1 MEKLKASR
9 WFALLIVLAAPFLSL
24 MDIFIVNIAIPAIR
38 KGLHSSDAELQI
50 VIAGYLLGYASFMI
64 TGGRAGDHFGRKKIF
79 LWGMAVF
86 TLASCWCG
94 LSRSAFELNTA
105 RFLQGGSASFM
116 VPQTISYIQLLF
128 TEPKDRAKA
137 IGTFGLILGLASMLG
152 QFLGGFFTY
161 YHFAIAGWRLIFFIN
176 LPIGIAAMIAA
187 WFFIEEIPLH
197 IGAKFDL
204 SGSVILS
211 LALFALI
218 IPIIQGRELG
228 WPLWCVL
235 GLILSFVL
243 FAWFIVDQNKKLKE
257 KKEPLVD
264 LNLFK
269 IRDLNIGLL
278 CVLFCYMV
286 YNSYLLI
293 STLVLQNGY
302 HFNALLTGCMF
313 VMFGV
318 GFSFSSFFAMR
329 LVTKIGKT
337 VLQAG
342 TIVMMISLGL
352 QIFMFSGSI
361 IAPQIVFLLVL
372 LHGMSAGWVMPPIM
386 NVTLRSVPH
395 HFAGAASGLYATV
408 QQASGALGVSIIG
421 GVFFNKLS
429 ANKSSPDYHVAFRN
443 GAGLELL
450 MLGIM
455 FVLLLFIPSGKTSG
469 HYITE

>member
-1 MEKLKASR
+1 MERLKNSR
-9 WFALLIVLAAPFLSL
+9 WFALLVVLTAPFLSL
-24 MDIFIVNIAIPAIR
+24 MDIFIINIALPAIK
-38 KGLHSSDAELQI
+38 KGLHSSNAELQI

-79 LWGMAVF
+79 LWGMAIF

-94 LSRSAFELNTA
+94 LSGSAFELNIA
-105 RFLQGGSASFM
+105 RFLQGTSASFM

-128 TEPKDRAKA
+128 TEAKDRAKA
-137 IGTFGLILGLASMLG
+137 IGIFGLILGLASMLG
-152 QFLGGFFTY
+152 QFLGGLFTY
-161 YHFAIAGWRLIFFIN
+161 YHFAVAGWRLIFFIN
-176 LPIGIAAMIAA
+176 LPVGVAAMIAA
-187 WFFIEEIPLH
+187 WLFIKETPLH
-197 IGAKFDL
+197 TGAKFDI

-228 WPLWCVL
+228 WPLWCIAGMVV
-235 GLILSFVL
+235 SVAL
-243 FAWFIVDQNKKLKE
+243 FAWFIIDQKRKLKG
-257 KKEPLVD
+257 KKAPLVD

-318 GFSFSSFFAMR
+318 GFSFSSFFSMR

-337 VLQAG
+337 VLQIG
-342 TIVMMISLGL
+342 TIAMMTSLAL
-352 QIFMFSGSI
+352 QIFFFSRAV
-361 IAPQIVFLLVL
+361 IAPQMVFLLVL

-386 NVTLRSVPH
+386 NVTLQSVPH
-395 HFAGAASGLYATV
+395 KFAGAASGLYATV

-429 ANKSSPDYHVAFRN
+429 SGSFSQDYHLAFRYA
-443 GAGLELL
+443 AGLEFLL
-450 MLGIM
+450 LAGLFI
-455 FVLLLFIPSGKTSG
+455 LLLFIPGGKASAE
-469 HYITE
+469 HISE

>member
-1 MEKLKASR
+1 MEKLSRSR
-9 WFALLIVLAAPFLSL
+9 WFALVIVLTAPFLSL
-24 MDIFIVNIAIPAIR
+24 MDIFIINIALPAI
-38 KGLHSSDAELQI
+38 KNGLHSSNAELQI

-64 TGGRAGDHFGRKKIF
+64 TGGRAGDYFGRKKIF
-79 LWGMAVF
+79 LWGMMAF

-94 LSRSAFELNTA
+94 LSNSALELNVA
-105 RFLQGGSASFM
+105 RFLQGASASFM
-116 VPQTISYIQLLF
+116 VPQTISFIQLLF

-137 IGTFGLILGLASMLG
+137 IGTFGFILGLASMLG

-176 LPIGIAAMIAA
+176 LPIGIVSIVSA
-187 WFFIEEIPLH
+187 WLFIEETPLH
-197 IGAKFDL
+197 KGGKFDL
-204 SGSVILS
+204 SGAVLLS

-235 GLILSFVL
+235 GLIISLAL
-243 FAWFIVDQNKKLKE
+243 FSWFIIDQRQKLREMKA
-257 KKEPLVD
+257 PLVN

-269 IRDLNIGLL
+269 IRDLDIGLL

-293 STLVLQNGY
+293 STLMLQNGF

-318 GFSFSSFFAMR
+318 GFSFSSSFAMR
-329 LVTKIGKT
+329 LVSKIGKA
-337 VLQAG
+337 VLQIG
-342 TIVMMISLGL
+342 TVALMISLGL
-352 QIFMFSGSI
+352 QMLLFSGST
-361 IAPQIVFLLVL
+361 IAPHIVFLLVML
-372 LHGMSAGWVMPPIM
+372 QGMSAGWVMPPIM
-386 NVTLRSVPH
+386 NITLKSVPQ

-421 GVFFNKLS
+421 GLFFNKLLL
-429 ANKSSPDYHVAFRN
+429 NRTHPDYNLAFRY

-450 MLGIM
+450 MLVIL
-455 FVLLLFIPSGKTSG
+455 FILLLFIPGGKTSA
-469 HYITE
+469 HHISE

>member
-1 MEKLKASR
+1 MKKLKSSR
-9 WFALLIVLAAPFLSL
+9 WFALMIVLTAPFLSL
-24 MDIFIVNIAIPAIR
+24 MDIFIINIAIPAIK
-38 KGLHSSDAELQI
+38 KGLHSSDAEIQI

-94 LSRSAFELNTA
+94 LSGSALELNIA

-116 VPQTISYIQLLF
+116 VPQAISYIQLLF
-128 TEPKDRAKA
+128 IDPKDRAKA
-137 IGTFGLILGLASMLG
+137 IGTFGLVLGLASMLG

-176 LPIGIAAMIAA
+176 LPIGIAAMIAT
-187 WFFIEEIPLH
+187 WLFIEETPLH

-204 SGSVILS
+204 SGAVILS
-211 LALFALI
+211 LALFSLI

-228 WPLWCVL
+228 WPWWCVA
-235 GLILSFVL
+235 GLLLSIVL
-243 FAWFIVDQNKKLKE
+243 FTCFFIDQKRKLKRE
-257 KKEPLVD
+257 QGPLIN

-269 IRDLNIGLL
+269 ITDLNIGLL
-278 CVLFCYMV
+278 CVFVCYMV

-302 HFNALLTGCMF
+302 HFNSLLTGCMF

-329 LVTKIGKT
+329 LVTEVGKT
-337 VLQAG
+337 VLQIG
-342 TIVMMISLGL
+342 TIVMMISMGL
-352 QIFMFSGSI
+352 QILIFSLTTI
-361 IAPQIVFLLVL
+361 DPEIVFLLIL

-386 NVTLRSVPH
+386 NVTLKSVPH

-408 QQASGALGVSIIG
+408 QQASGALGVSIVG
-421 GVFFNKLS
+421 GVFFNKL
-429 ANKSSPDYHVAFRN
+429 ATNKSSPDYRLAFRY
-443 GAGLELL
+443 GAGFEFL
-450 MLGIM
+450 MLVVLFI
-455 FVLLLFIPSGKTSG
+455 LLLFIPGGKTSAN
-469 HYITE
+469 HISE